1 MNGNNSKLASLFLIL
16 LAVVFTV
23 GLTFATL
30 EAPRVLHRIVSNF
43 IEVPDFHPAIEPEVI
58 EEWMSSHHVRTIGY
72 SCLALLILL
81 IIVGF
86 ATERTGLSTLGTL
99 AFFLPTF
106 GYFAAYMFF
115 LGGIGILR
123 LLWLPIWGPSRVLL
137 KLGDIVYLP
146 YMALV
151 YPFALVGADIR
162 APLTRILIVLG
173 LFIFLLGTVTWFYAK
188 LQRKGTADFWL
199 YRHSRHPQYLGW
211 LIWSYGL
218 MLLAARV
225 PVPLAG
231 ENPGASLPWVIS
243 SLLVICVALL
253 EEIKMSKERGE
264 EYEQYRA
271 STPFMLPLPGFISK
285 VVSTPV
291 RILFRKRWPENRK
304 EILITFVVYA
314 AILMVLSL
322 PFVALKWPPGP
333 NGWFMWP
340 YNAWPFHT
348 PPPLPRPA
356 PPSPG

>member
-1 MNGNNSKLASLFLIL
+1 
-16 LAVVFTV
+16 
-23 GLTFATL
+23 LTFATL

-43 IEVPDFHPAIEPEVI
+43 IKVPDFHPAIEPEVI
-58 EEWMSSHHVRTIGY
+58 EEWMSSHHVRIIGY

-86 ATERTGLSTLGTL
+86 ATERTSLSTLGTL

-123 LLWLPIWGPSRVLL
+123 LLWLPIWGPSKVLL

-162 APLTRILIVLG
+162 APLARILIVLG

-225 PVPLAG
+225 PVPMAG

-243 SLLVICVALL
+243 SLLVICVAFL

-285 VVSTPV
+285 AVSAPA
-291 RILFRKRWPENRK
+291 RILLRKRWPENRK

-314 AILMVLSL
+314 AILMVLSM

-333 NGWFMWP
+333 NGWFAWP
-340 YNAWPFHT
+340 YNVWPFHT
-348 PPPLPRPA
+348 Q
-356 PPSPG
+356 PSPGPGPSPNPSPGRR